1 MYSQFTVTKVW
12 SIFDHYSGCHSHLKE
27 CCVVCPL
34 SDNFSKDEIALIW
47 FMRSLVLQ
55 GISTERLLGIL
66 CKYIGSIETHQRHGN
81 TIEILTVQRL
91 ETEVDFYNPK

>member
-1 MYSQFTVTKVW
+1 
-12 SIFDHYSGCHSHLKE
+12 
-27 CCVVCPL
+27 
-34 SDNFSKDEIALIW
+34 
-47 FMRSLVLQ
+47 MRSLVLQ

-91 ETEVDFYNPK
+91 ETEVDFYNPN